1 MAPVAWKAFGV
12 PPSKKLKVRQLSDIL
27 FSAVPR
33 PKLAITCPVGTLHWA
48 IKYKSEMGCE
58 ALTVNDRLGLGEK
71 GKGNKGK

>member
-1 MAPVAWKAFGV
+1 M

-33 PKLAITCPVGTLHWA
+33 PKLAITCPVGTLHWD
-48 IKYKSEMGCE
+48 KKKKKKSEMGCE
-58 ALTVNDRLGLGEK
+58 ALSVNDRLGLGEK